1 MPRLPSSDDLG
12 PAGSLSSQRGL
23 ATYDL
28 SPLARGQAAIA
39 GGIEKI
45 GNAGLGVGLDML
57 AKDQKESAVF
67 DKARADAAFI
77 PAHTDLLLKQ
87 QDAPDA
93 DAYQQGS
100 QTALREAAANIRDP
114 QARELWMLNHASTL
128 ASGKATVKG
137 LTDKRDADHELAGIQ
152 ADEDRGLHTIVNAQN
167 QADVDTMVRAVGAH
181 YDEAASKGII
191 TEVQAQA
198 RKKAFALRGI
208 TARIGMLDPEDQV
221 AAWKGPVS
229 GRDGVIDRI
238 IGVESN
244 GNATARNPNSTATG
258 AGQFTEGTWLG
269 TIRAHR
275 PDLLQGRS
283 PAAVLALRNDPDLS
297 REMVGYLADDNG
309 KVLAAQ
315 GLPQNPTTLYL
326 SHFLGSGGAAA
337 VLKAK
342 PGTPVSDVLGDDQI
356 AANRSILAGKT
367 VDSVIGW
374 AGRKMGDTP
383 EGKLASII
391 PEDVRETGLRRAE
404 SLYATEQ
411 RRAQQAD
418 REQAG
423 VLQTRMSDDLASIE
437 ATGQG
442 NAQLRAED
450 VSQALGPQAA
460 KDWLAQRARSR
471 QVHEALDGIGSLPEG
486 DIERRLQTLEPKPGV
501 DGFTEDMGAYTKARK
516 RADALIQAR
525 RADPALA
532 VEGLPAVKAAR
543 EAAQYEGT
551 PDQKQITPAS
561 AQAIVRARLAS
572 QRQLG
577 IPEPMAVTRSEATV
591 LARQLRQIGDDDVA
605 GLRTFVGKLQGTYG
619 EYADEVLT
627 STIQHQNINRDLAVA
642 ATEVLGKISRGQTP
656 NPFDQRRLD
665 RASDGQ
671 RLDDAMA
678 GRGAQ
683 PAAAGQASPAGA
695 PPQPTGRPAA
705 GGKQTADPP
714 EMQGAATG
722 QDLKA
727 LYQNRADPAVLTEF
741 DATYGAGTAKRALAE
756 IDRRLGTG
764 AQR

>member
-1 MPRLPSSDDLG
+1 MPRLPSADDLG
-12 PAGSLSSQRGL
+12 PAGSLASQRGI
-23 ATYDL
+23 ASYDL
-28 SPLARGQAAIA
+28 SPLARGEAAIGA
-39 GGIEKI
+39 GIQKI
-45 GNAGLGVGLDML
+45 GDAGLGIGLDMIS
-57 AKDQKESAVF
+57 KDQKEGAVF

-128 ASGKATVKG
+128 ASGKVTVKG
-137 LTDKRDADHELAGIQ
+137 LTDKRDADHELAGIRT
-152 ADEDRGLHTIVNAQN
+152 DEDRGLHTIVNAPN
-167 QADVDTMVRAVGAH
+167 QADVDTMVRAVGAR

-198 RKKAFALRGI
+198 AKKAFALRGI

-221 AAWKGPVS
+221 AAWKGPVT
-229 GRDGVIDRI
+229 GRNGVIDRI

-258 AGQFTEGTWLG
+258 AGQFTEGTWLA
-269 TIRAHR
+269 TIRSHR

-283 PAAVLALRNDPDLS
+283 SAAVLALRNDPDLS
-297 REMVGYLADDNG
+297 REMVGFLADDNG
-309 KVLAAQ
+309 KALAAQ

-404 SLYATEQ
+404 SLYATEK
-411 RRAQQAD
+411 RRQQQAD

-423 VLQTRMSDDLASIE
+423 VLQARMSDDLASIE

-501 DGFTEDMGAYTKARK
+501 DGFTEDMGAYVKARK
-516 RADALIQAR
+516 KADALIQAR

-532 VEGLPAVKAAR
+532 VEDLPAVKAAR
-543 EAAQYEGT
+543 EAAQYEG
-551 PDQKQITPAS
+551 PADQKEITPAS

-577 IPEPMAVTRSEATV
+577 IPEPMAVTRSQAMV
-591 LARQLRQIGDDDVA
+591 LARQLRAIGDDDTA
-605 GLRTFVGKLQGTYG
+605 GLKAFVGKLQGTYG

-642 ATEVLGKISRGQTP
+642 ATDVLGKISRGQVP

-665 RASDGQ
+665 RANDGQ

-678 GRGAQ
+678 GRGVQ
-683 PAAAGQASPAGA
+683 PASPA
-695 PPQPTGRPAA
+695 PPAA
-705 GGKQTADPP
+705 GGQSSAVSPATRNP
-714 EMQGAATG
+714 GAAPTAAVELEARAKLA
-722 QDLKA
+722 DLKA
-727 LYQNRADPAVLTEF
+727 LIQNRADPAVMTEF
-741 DATYGAGTAKRALAE
+741 DATYGPGASKRLLAE
-756 IDRRLGTG
+756 VDRRLGTG